1 MDTTTDIAMHLSLI
15 LKHLNLMLVDDNH
28 HTHAELY
35 SLFSPMFKSITL
47 AQDAETA
54 LSHFDAKPIDLII
67 TDIKMPG
74 IDGLTFVERIRSVT
88 TEIPIVVL
96 SAHTDHEYLFRA
108 ANLQVDGYITKP
120 LNFKK
125 LESALTRAVSRLE
138 NRTKPIHITRAISY
152 HPLLKSLHVDER
164 EVSLG
169 NKECALLELFL
180 YNRHKIVCK
189 QDIHDALWPD
199 EIVSESALKNLLN
212 ELRKK
217 LQYDVIK
224 NRHGRGWIL
233 SPEK

>member
-1 MDTTTDIAMHLSLI
+1 MHPSLI

-28 HTHAELY
+28 RTHAELY

-47 AQDAETA
+47 AQNAETA
-54 LSHFDAKPIDLII
+54 LLHFETKPIDLII

-74 IDGLTFVERIRSVT
+74 VDGLTLVEQIRSANA
-88 TEIPIVVL
+88 EIPILIL
-96 SAHTDHEYLFRA
+96 SAHTDHEFLFRA
-108 ANLQVDGYITKP
+108 ANLQIDGYITKP

-125 LESALTRAVSRLE
+125 LEPALHRATAKLE
-138 NRTKPIHITRAISY
+138 HRIKSIQVTDAITY
-152 HPLLKSLHVDER
+152 HPLLKSLHVDDR

-180 YNRHKIVCK
+180 YNLHKVISK
-189 QDIHDALWPD
+189 QDIHDTVWP
-199 EIVSESALKNLLN
+199 EEVVSESALKNLLN

-217 LQYDVIK
+217 LHYDVIK